1 MKKDAYDI
9 YVWPHILISSFISSI
24 VMIILILF
32 LFNIV
37 PDLLIIVG
45 PAFGVVFGFILKD
58 YSYERYKDNGKRKY
72 YLKLL
77 NKNITDIIKDLK
89 TKDADLISEDVW
101 TTCLNSGDLRLFT
114 HDQAGDLYDAYFYVQ
129 VHNYNAVRF
138 VNGLLSFDKIEIN
151 NKFLLQK
158 LENLKDK
165 DWFKID

>member
-9 YVWPHILISSFISSI
+9 YIWPHVFLSSFISSI
-24 VMIILILF
+24 VMTILILF

-72 YLKLL
+72 YLNLL
-77 NKNITDIIKDLK
+77 NKNITDIIKALK
-89 TKDADLISEDVW
+89 NKHADLISEDVW
-101 TTCLNSGDLRLFT
+101 ATCLNSGDLRLFT
-114 HDQAGDLYDAYFYVQ
+114 HDQAGDLYDAYFYVK
-129 VHNYNAVRF
+129 VHNYNAVR
-138 VNGLLSFDKIEIN
+138 VANRLLDPNKILEN
-151 NKFLLQK
+151 NQFLLQK

-165 DWFKID
+165 DWFKIH